1 MRNFVLLLL
10 AISLPVLATT
20 KDADERLSL
29 AVIDISTQAFP
40 DIDPRSLNDIFRT
53 ELFKT
58 KLFDLVER
66 GEVLKAIMSQKVIN
80 DKLVEADLA
89 KIGQALAVQ
98 KILTAHFFQIEGQAV
113 LNCNIIDVNSQKIE
127 YTENIYSKIG
137 TGLLQ
142 PCRELVEKITLYY
155 KTERMSDAKH
165 MDAAGKAAQWSLL
178 GASQDEIKIIEGKSG
193 TLKQFYQIRQ
203 YDIRFTPSAYADL
216 LESQSN
222 FEILETFL
230 KAGIRFDEYKKSMRL
245 GIYSLAAYQDNF
257 LPDNISFADY
267 LTAYEN
273 QIYSGPEFKRFKKSN
288 SSGRI
293 LVGAGCI
300 VDKFPIADAAFAKGV
315 IRIGYEHYFM
325 NVRRGPIKWSPE
337 VGLNLLNWYLPTP
350 YACANFYL
358 GKYPF
363 YGKVGLGAYYEFVLG
378 GHAAMFLNL
387 GCELNQIIEV
397 SYMLIPFGSQPRRSY
412 NAYNGEYL
420 KKDDP
425 NFSKVD
431 IDFPYMGV
439 FLNWKIPTMFDKH

>member
-1 MRNFVLLLL
+1 MLRTILLSLCMT
-10 AISLPVLATT
+10 LPVLSAAP
-20 KDADERLSL
+20 DIDERVSL
-29 AVIDISTQAFP
+29 AVIDISTQAYP

-58 KLFDLVER
+58 KLFNLVER
-66 GEVLKAIMSQKVIN
+66 GEVLKAIISQKTIN
-80 DKLVEADLA
+80 QNLVEADLA
-89 KIGQALAVQ
+89 KIGQALSVQ
-98 KILTAHFFQIEGQAV
+98 KILTAHFFQIEGQSV

-127 YTENIYSKIG
+127 YTENIYSKTG

-178 GASQDEIKIIEGKSG
+178 GATPNEIKIIDANRG

-216 LESQSN
+216 LKSQSN

-230 KAGIRFDEYKKSMRL
+230 KAGIRFEEYKKSMRL
-245 GIYSLAAYQDNF
+245 GIYSLSAYLDNF
-257 LPDNISFADY
+257 LPYGISFANY
-267 LTAYEN
+267 LIAYEN
-273 QIYSGPEFKRFKKSN
+273 QIYSGQEFKKFQKTN

-293 LVGAGCI
+293 LIGVGCI

-315 IRIGYEHYFM
+315 IHLGYEHYFM
-325 NVRRGPIKWSPE
+325 NVRRGPVKWSPE
-337 VGLNLLNWYLPTP
+337 VGLQMLNWYLPTP
-350 YACANFYL
+350 YACANFYA

-363 YGKVGLGAYYEFVLG
+363 YGKVGIGGYYEFVLG

-387 GCELNQIIEV
+387 ACELNQFIEV
-397 SYMLIPFGSQPRRSY
+397 NYMLIPLGTQPRRSY
-412 NAYNGEYL
+412 NAYEGEYL
-420 KKDDP
+420 KKGDP

-439 FLNWKIPTMFDKH
+439 FLNFKLPLPNKF